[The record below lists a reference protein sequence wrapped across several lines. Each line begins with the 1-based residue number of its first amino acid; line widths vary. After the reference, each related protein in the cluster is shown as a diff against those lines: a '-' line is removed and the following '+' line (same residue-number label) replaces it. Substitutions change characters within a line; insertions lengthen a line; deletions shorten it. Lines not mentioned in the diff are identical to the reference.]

1 MHEGEAVRDEGTVEG
16 TVLPSILPAPAPAL
30 WLPHAL
36 ARRGPVRAKL
46 AVEKIP
52 FHPEKANERHKQKQ
66 KKTDHSRSKK
76 GRGAEQKKNLDLAV
90 GSRVP
95 AAA

>member
-1 MHEGEAVRDEGTVEG
+1 MHEDEAVRDEGTVEG

-52 FHPEKANERHKQKQ
+52 FHPEKAV
-66 KKTDHSRSKK
+66 
-76 GRGAEQKKNLDLAV
+76 LAV
-90 GSRVP
+90 LVSWRSVQTPHTVSRPHLP
-95 AAA
+95 AR